1 MRFVSRLK
9 KTATFSFFF
18 FFKKISF
25 FFKKYIYTINHKRIA
40 LNYLY
45 FSFWSALT
53 GTFLATLI
61 RVELAFPGSH
71 LFKGDSISYLQTIT
85 IHALIMIFF
94 VVVPVVFGFFGN
106 FFIPYHVGSK
116 DVAFPRINSF
126 GFWIVPSA
134 FFLLFKLVLI
144 RPQLYKNYDYL
155 EQPEA
160 GSKSFFFF
168 KKLNYSDFVFKSDNF
183 LQNKIAF
190 FNKNFFIEKKGYFF
204 VKCTNSSYTLSGWTF
219 VTPFSS
225 NTLFTG
231 LGSQDAAIVSV
242 ILIGISSTL
251 SLPNLLITRRVLSIP
266 GLKNRKSILPFLS
279 INLFLVM
286 RMLSLVTPVLAA
298 AMIMLLLDRHWKT
311 SFFDY
316 SYGGDVV
323 LFNHLFWFFGHP
335 EVYVIILPAFGIVNT
350 VIPLYNSKLLTSK
363 NHLIWASY
371 IMGYMGFLVWGHHMY
386 LVGLDHKT
394 RSLYST
400 ITIMISLPAVIKIV
414 NWTLTFI
421 NGSVYLELPILFSI
435 SFFFFFVS
443 GGMTGMWLSH
453 VSLNLYVHDTF
464 YVVAH
469 FHALFSSSTFS
480 AIFAALFHYFLI
492 IFNYRYNKT
501 LGFFFL
507 FFWNIGQWM
516 TFVPIFWVGYNGLPR
531 RYHDYNEIYSLWNS
545 LSSVGHIFSL
555 ISVFLFFA
563 IILESQFNK
572 NTESFFNVSKLKPNK
587 RVVYYVLKIKQI
599 QKKHAKILTC

>member
-1 MRFVSRLK
+1 MNSYIFLK
-9 KTATFSFFF
+9 NILIFNFFF
-18 FFKKISF
+18 FFKKVSF

-71 LFKGDSISYLQTIT
+71 IFKGDSISYLQTIT

-94 VVVPVVFGFFGN
+94 VVVPTVFGFFGN

-116 DVAFPRINSF
+116 DVAFPRLNSF
-126 GFWIVPSA
+126 GFWITPSA
-134 FFLLFKLVLI
+134 FFLLFKLVLL
-144 RPQLYKNYDYL
+144 RPQLHKSYDSS
-155 EQPEA
+155 
-160 GSKSFFFF
+160 GSFFF
-168 KKLNYSDFVFKSDNF
+168 KKTSFFKKDFFSDFF
-183 LQNKIAF
+183 F
-190 FNKNFFIEKKGYFF
+190 FNKNFIFKDFFFFNKNYFLEKKSYFF
-204 VKCTNSSYTLSGWTF
+204 VKCPNSSYTLSGWTF

-225 NTLFTG
+225 NTLYTG
-231 LGSQDAAIVSV
+231 VGSQDLAIISV
-242 ILIGISSTL
+242 IIIGVSSTL
-251 SLPNLLITRRVLSIP
+251 SLTNLLITRRVLSIP

-335 EVYVIILPAFGIVNT
+335 EVYVIILPAFGIVNMI
-350 VIPLYNSKLLTSK
+350 IPFYNSKLITSK

-414 NWTLTFI
+414 NWTLTLV
-421 NGSVYLELPILFSI
+421 NGTVYLDIPLLFSI

-469 FHALFSSSTFS
+469 FHFLFSAATFS
-480 AIFAALFHYFLI
+480 AIFSAIFHYFHI
-492 IFNYRYNKT
+492 IFNYKYNKI
-501 LGFFFL
+501 LAFFFL
-507 FFWNIGQWM
+507 FFWNVGQWL
-516 TFVPIFWVGYNGLPR
+516 TFVPIFWIGYNGLPR
-531 RYHDYNEIYSLWNS
+531 RYHDYNEIYSIWNS
-545 LSSVGHIFSL
+545 LSTVGHLFSL
-555 ISVFLFFA
+555 VSVFLFFI
-563 IILESQFNK
+563 IILESQINK
-572 NTESFFNVSKLKPNK
+572 NSFSFFSLSKIKPNK
-587 RVVYYVLKIKQI
+587 RILYYILKIKN
-599 QKKHAKILTC
+599 KKKNIFLTNVKFF

>member
-1 MRFVSRLK
+1 
-9 KTATFSFFF
+9 
-18 FFKKISF
+18 
-25 FFKKYIYTINHKRIA
+25 
-40 LNYLY
+40 
-45 FSFWSALT
+45 
-53 GTFLATLI
+53 
-61 RVELAFPGSH
+61 
-71 LFKGDSISYLQTIT
+71 
-85 IHALIMIFF
+85 MIFF